1 MKKDI
6 DFPIV
11 KDVQVAIA
19 RQRGENNKNNWAVF
33 IINRN
38 NLPLRNVLVTSV
50 GYNNEQ
56 KTSTLRHFIDD
67 VSPNSFAQIELI
79 DSSVFH
85 LTNEYWVSFWLD
97 DELYDKRY
105 VFVPDSIVEDNI
117 IPIKILEREGV
128 LHQ

>member
-6 DFPIV
+6 DFPVV

-19 RQRGENNKNNWAVF
+19 RQRGEDHKNNWAVF

-67 VSPNSFAQIELI
+67 VSSNSFAQIELI
-79 DSSVFH
+79 DPSVFH
-85 LTNEYWVSFWLD
+85 LTNEYWVSFWLN

>member
-6 DFPIV
+6 DFPVV

-19 RQRGENNKNNWAVF
+19 RQRGEDNKNNWAVF

-38 NLPLRNVLVTSV
+38 NLPLHNVLVTSV

-67 VSPNSFAQIELI
+67 VSPNSYTQIELI
-79 DSSVFH
+79 DPSVFH
-85 LTNEYWVSFWLD
+85 LTNEYWVSFWLN